1 MDIKTAEKFMEKL
14 VKAGIEYGFEE
25 CEASFAQDSSM
36 SIDILNGEVSSYEN
50 SATSTLSFRGLKNG
64 QMGYCSTNILS
75 DDSIGFLLKSA
86 MENCEVLND
95 EDPQFIYCDENNKD
109 LYFSQ
114 ITDAYAKNTYK
125 RFEELGL
132 GLEKAILALDE
143 RIDAVDILSISCGT
157 GPYLIINSKGL
168 HSYRDTDGISLV
180 ASARATDTDGS
191 VKSGGNYWI
200 GKDIDEFDQEKFLK
214 KFKENLIGKMGAKS
228 VKAGTYKTILRNEA
242 FQQFFMVFF
251 GNFLATTMQRGLS
264 LLADKEGTVIA
275 SDALT
280 VKECPMLEK
289 ALTKIPF
296 DDEGVLTTEKA
307 IIDHGT
313 FATALYDLKSANK
326 AGRESTG
333 NGFRAGSAVSE
344 MPTNLVVEA
353 GEKDLDGLMEEVG
366 EGIMLTDLSGL
377 HAGVNAISGDF
388 SLLCEGYL
396 IEGGKKGRPVE
407 QITVAGNFY
416 DVIKSIKSV
425 GNDIINLPSGEG
437 EFFTPSVFVG
447 ELAISGDDGE
457 NEDGS
462 VAEDGSEG
470 NCDGSG
476 CSDGKE

>member
-1 MDIKTAEKFMEKL
+1 MDIKTAEQFMDKL

-50 SATSTLSFRGLKNG
+50 SATSSLSFRGLKNG
-64 QMGYCSTNILS
+64 QMGYCSTNIL
-75 DDSIGFLLKSA
+75 DDSSMDFLLKSA

-95 EDPQFIYCDENNKD
+95 EDPQFIYADENNKN

-125 RFEELGL
+125 KFEEVGL
-132 GLEKAILALDE
+132 NLEKAILALDE
-143 RIDAVDILSISCGT
+143 RIDAVDMLSISCST

-168 HSYRDTDGISLV
+168 HSYRDGDGMSLV
-180 ASARATDTDGS
+180 ASARATDADGS
-191 VKSGGNYWI
+191 VKSGSHYWI

-228 VKAGTYKTILRNEA
+228 VKSGNYKTILRNEA

-264 LLADKEGTVIA
+264 LLADKEGTKIA

-307 IIDHGT
+307 IIDKGT
-313 FATALYDLKSANK
+313 FATALYDLKSAYK
-326 AGRESTG
+326 AGRQSTG

-353 GEKDLDGLMEEVG
+353 GDKDLEGLMEEVG

-447 ELAISGDDGE
+447 ELAISGDDE
-457 NEDGS
+457 E
-462 VAEDGSEG
+462 
-470 NCDGSG
+470 
-476 CSDGKE
+476 

>member
-1 MDIKTAEKFMEKL
+1 MDIKTAEQFMDKL

-36 SIDILNGEVSSYEN
+36 SIDILDGEVSSYEN

-64 QMGYCSTNILS
+64 QMGYCSTNIL
-75 DDSIGFLLKSA
+75 DDNSMEYLLKSA

-95 EDPQFIYCDENNKD
+95 EDPQFIYADENNKN

-125 RFEELGL
+125 RFEEVGL
-132 GLEKAILALDE
+132 NLEKAILALDE
-143 RIDAVDILSISCGT
+143 RIDAVDMLSISCST

-168 HSYRDTDGISLV
+168 HSYRDGDGMSLV
-180 ASARATDTDGS
+180 ASARATDSDGS
-191 VKSGGNYWI
+191 VKSGSHYWI
-200 GKDIDEFDQEKFLK
+200 GKDIDDFDQEKFLK

-228 VKAGTYKTILRNEA
+228 VKSGNYKTILRNEA

-280 VKECPMLEK
+280 VKECPMLDK

-307 IIDHGT
+307 IIDKGT
-313 FATALYDLKSANK
+313 FATALYDLKSAYK
-326 AGRESTG
+326 AGRNSTG
-333 NGFRAGSAVSE
+333 NGFRSGSAVSE
-344 MPTNLVVEA
+344 TPTNLVVEA
-353 GEKDLDGLMEEVG
+353 GEKTLDGLMEEVG

-396 IEGGKKGRPVE
+396 IENGKKGRPVE

-437 EFFTPSVFVG
+437 EFFTPSVLI
-447 ELAISGDDGE
+447 ESLAISG
-457 NEDGS
+457 EDQ
-462 VAEDGSEG
+462 D
-470 NCDGSG
+470 
-476 CSDGKE
+476 

>member
-1 MDIKTAEKFMEKL
+1 MDIKAAEKFMEKL
-14 VKAGIEYGFEE
+14 VKAGMEYGFEE

-36 SIDILNGEVSSYEN
+36 SIDILKGEVSSYEN
-50 SATSTLSFRGLKNG
+50 SVTSTLSFRGLKNG

-75 DDSIGFLLKSA
+75 DDSIDFLLKSA

-143 RIDAVDILSISCGT
+143 RIDAVDILSINCGT
-157 GPYLIINSKGL
+157 GPFLIINSKGL

-180 ASARATDTDGS
+180 ASGRAIDADGS
-191 VKSGGNYWI
+191 VKSGGHYWI
-200 GKDIDEFDQEKFLK
+200 GKDIDDFDQEKFLK

-264 LLADKEGTVIA
+264 LLADKEGTKIA

-307 IIDHGT
+307 IIDKGT
-313 FATALYDLKSANK
+313 FATALYDLKSAYK
-326 AGRESTG
+326 AGRQSTG

-353 GEKDLDGLMEEVG
+353 GEKTLEGLMEEVG

-425 GNDIINLPSGEG
+425 GNDIINLPSGEA
-437 EFFTPSVFVG
+437 EFFTPSVYVG
-447 ELAISGDDGE
+447 ELAISGDEDE
-457 NEDGS
+457 N
-462 VAEDGSEG
+462 
-470 NCDGSG
+470 
-476 CSDGKE
+476 

>member
-1 MDIKTAEKFMEKL
+1 
-14 VKAGIEYGFEE
+14 
-25 CEASFAQDSSM
+25 M
-36 SIDILNGEVSSYEN
+36 SIDILKGEVASYEN

-64 QMGYCSTNILS
+64 QMGYCSTNVLS
-75 DDSIGFLLKSA
+75 EDSIDYLLKSA

-95 EDPQFIYCDENNKD
+95 EDPQFIYCDENNKN

-125 RFEELGL
+125 KFEELGL
-132 GLEKAILALDE
+132 GLEKAILALDK
-143 RIDAVDILSISCGT
+143 RIDAVDILSISCST

-180 ASARATDTDGS
+180 ASGRATDEDGS
-191 VKSGGNYWI
+191 VKSGGHYWI
-200 GKDIDEFDQEKFLK
+200 GKDIDEFDQDKFLA
-214 KFKENLIGKMGAKS
+214 KFKDNLIGKMGAKS
-228 VKAGTYKTILRNEA
+228 VKPGSYKTILRNEA

-264 LLADKEGTVIA
+264 LLADKEGTTIA
-275 SDALT
+275 SDCFT
-280 VKECPMLEK
+280 VKEIPMFDK

-307 IIDHGT
+307 IIDKGT

-326 AGRESTG
+326 AGRASTG

-344 MPTNLVVEA
+344 MPTNLIVEA
-353 GEKDLDGLMEEVG
+353 GEKDLAGLMEEVG

-437 EFFTPSVFVG
+437 EFFTPSVYVG
-447 ELAISGDDGE
+447 ELAISGDE
-457 NEDGS
+457 EQ
-462 VAEDGSEG
+462 
-470 NCDGSG
+470 
-476 CSDGKE
+476 

>member
-1 MDIKTAEKFMEKL
+1 MDIKAAEKFMEKL
-14 VKAGIEYGFEE
+14 VKAGMEYGFEE

-36 SIDILNGEVSSYEN
+36 SIDILKGEVSSYEN
-50 SATSTLSFRGLKNG
+50 SVTSTLSFRGLKNG
-64 QMGYCSTNILS
+64 QMGYCSTNILN
-75 DDSIGFLLKSA
+75 DNSIDFLLKSA

-114 ITDAYAKNTYK
+114 ITDAYSKNTYK
-125 RFEELGL
+125 RFEDLGL

-143 RIDAVDILSISCGT
+143 RIDAVDILSINCGT
-157 GPYLIINSKGL
+157 GPFLIINSKGL

-180 ASARATDTDGS
+180 ASGRAIDADGS
-191 VKSGGNYWI
+191 VKSGGHYWI
-200 GKDIDEFDQEKFLK
+200 GKDIDDFDQEKFLK

-228 VKAGTYKTILRNEA
+228 VKAGSYKTILRNEA

-264 LLADKEGTVIA
+264 LLADKEGTKIA

-296 DDEGVLTTEKA
+296 DDEGVLTTDKA
-307 IIDHGT
+307 IIDKGT
-313 FATALYDLKSANK
+313 FATALYDLKSAYK
-326 AGRESTG
+326 AGRQSTG

-353 GEKDLDGLMEEVG
+353 GDKDLEGLMEEVG

-425 GNDIINLPSGEG
+425 GNDIINLPSGEA
-437 EFFTPSVFVG
+437 EFFTPSVYVG
-447 ELAISGDDGE
+447 ELAISGDEDE
-457 NEDGS
+457 N
-462 VAEDGSEG
+462 
-470 NCDGSG
+470 
-476 CSDGKE
+476 

>member
-1 MDIKTAEKFMEKL
+1 MDIKAAEKFMEKL
-14 VKAGIEYGFEE
+14 VKAGMEYGFEE

-36 SIDILNGEVSSYEN
+36 SIDILKGEVSSYEN
-50 SATSTLSFRGLKNG
+50 SVTSTLSFRGLKNG
-64 QMGYCSTNILS
+64 QMGYCSTNILN
-75 DDSIGFLLKSA
+75 DNSIDFLLKSA

-114 ITDAYAKNTYK
+114 ITDAYSKNTYK
-125 RFEELGL
+125 RFEDLGR

-143 RIDAVDILSISCGT
+143 RIDAVDILSINCGT
-157 GPYLIINSKGL
+157 GPFLIINSKGL

-180 ASARATDTDGS
+180 ASGRAIDADGS
-191 VKSGGNYWI
+191 VKSGGHYWI
-200 GKDIDEFDQEKFLK
+200 GKDIDDFDQEKFLK

-228 VKAGTYKTILRNEA
+228 VKAGSYKTILRNEA

-264 LLADKEGTVIA
+264 LLADKEGTKIA

-296 DDEGVLTTEKA
+296 DDEGVLTTDKA
-307 IIDHGT
+307 IIDKGT
-313 FATALYDLKSANK
+313 FATALYDLKSAYK
-326 AGRESTG
+326 AGRQSTG

-353 GEKDLDGLMEEVG
+353 GDKDLEGLMEEVG

-425 GNDIINLPSGEG
+425 GNDIINLPSGEA
-437 EFFTPSVFVG
+437 EFFTPSVYVG
-447 ELAISGDDGE
+447 ELAISGDEDE
-457 NEDGS
+457 N
-462 VAEDGSEG
+462 
-470 NCDGSG
+470 
-476 CSDGKE
+476 

>member
-1 MDIKTAEKFMEKL
+1 MDIKAAEKFMEKL
-14 VKAGIEYGFEE
+14 VKAGMEYGFEE

-36 SIDILNGEVSSYEN
+36 SIDILKGEVSSYEN
-50 SATSTLSFRGLKNG
+50 SVTSTLSFRGLKNG
-64 QMGYCSTNILS
+64 QMGYCSTNILN
-75 DDSIGFLLKSA
+75 DDSIDFLLKSA

-143 RIDAVDILSISCGT
+143 RIDAVDILSINCGT
-157 GPYLIINSKGL
+157 GPFLIINSKGL

-180 ASARATDTDGS
+180 ASGRAIDADGS
-191 VKSGGNYWI
+191 VKSGGHYWI
-200 GKDIDEFDQEKFLK
+200 GKDIDDFDQEKFLK

-228 VKAGTYKTILRNEA
+228 VKAGSYKTILRNEA

-264 LLADKEGTVIA
+264 LLADKEGTKIA

-307 IIDHGT
+307 IIDKGT
-313 FATALYDLKSANK
+313 FATALYDLKSAYK
-326 AGRESTG
+326 AGRQSTG

-353 GEKDLDGLMEEVG
+353 GEKTLDGLMEEVG

-425 GNDIINLPSGEG
+425 GNDIINLPSGEA
-437 EFFTPSVFVG
+437 EFFTPSVYVG
-447 ELAISGDDGE
+447 ELAISGDEDE
-457 NEDGS
+457 N
-462 VAEDGSEG
+462 
-470 NCDGSG
+470 
-476 CSDGKE
+476 

>member
-1 MDIKTAEKFMEKL
+1 MDIKAAEKFMEKL
-14 VKAGIEYGFEE
+14 VKAGMEYGFEE

-36 SIDILNGEVSSYEN
+36 SIDILKGEVSSYEN
-50 SATSTLSFRGLKNG
+50 SVTSTLSFRGLKNG
-64 QMGYCSTNILS
+64 QMGYCSTNILN
-75 DDSIGFLLKSA
+75 DDSIDFLLKSA

-114 ITDAYAKNTYK
+114 ITEAFAKNTYK
-125 RFEELGL
+125 KFEDLGL

-143 RIDAVDILSISCGT
+143 RIDAVDILSINCGT
-157 GPYLIINSKGL
+157 GPFLIINSKGL

-180 ASARATDTDGS
+180 ASGRAIDADGS
-191 VKSGGNYWI
+191 VKSGGHYWI
-200 GKDIDEFDQEKFLK
+200 GKDIDDFDQEKFLK

-228 VKAGTYKTILRNEA
+228 VKAGSYKTILRNEA

-264 LLADKEGTVIA
+264 LLADKEGTKIA

-307 IIDHGT
+307 IIDKGT
-313 FATALYDLKSANK
+313 FATALYDLKSAYK
-326 AGRESTG
+326 AGRQSTG

-353 GEKDLDGLMEEVG
+353 GDKDLEGLMEEVG

-425 GNDIINLPSGEG
+425 GNDIINLPSGEA
-437 EFFTPSVFVG
+437 EFFTPSVYVG
-447 ELAISGDDGE
+447 ELAISGDEDE
-457 NEDGS
+457 N
-462 VAEDGSEG
+462 
-470 NCDGSG
+470 
-476 CSDGKE
+476 

>member
-1 MDIKTAEKFMEKL
+1 MDIKAAEKFMEKL
-14 VKAGIEYGFEE
+14 VKAGMEYGFEE

-36 SIDILNGEVSSYEN
+36 SIDILKGEVSSYEN

-75 DDSIGFLLKSA
+75 DDSIDFLLKSA

-143 RIDAVDILSISCGT
+143 RIDAVDILSINCGT
-157 GPYLIINSKGL
+157 GPFLIINSKGL

-180 ASARATDTDGS
+180 ASGRAIDADGS
-191 VKSGGNYWI
+191 VKSGGHYWI
-200 GKDIDEFDQEKFLK
+200 GKDIDDFDQEKFLK

-228 VKAGTYKTILRNEA
+228 VKAGSYKTILRNEA

-307 IIDHGT
+307 IIDKGT
-313 FATALYDLKSANK
+313 FATALYDLKSAYK
-326 AGRESTG
+326 AGRQSTG

-344 MPTNLVVEA
+344 MPTNLVVEP
-353 GEKDLDGLMEEVG
+353 GEKDLAGLMEEVG

-416 DVIKSIKSV
+416 DVIKSIKFV
-425 GNDIINLPSGEG
+425 GNDIINLPSGEA
-437 EFFTPSVFVG
+437 EFFTPSVYVG
-447 ELAISGDDGE
+447 ELAISGDEDE
-457 NEDGS
+457 N
-462 VAEDGSEG
+462 
-470 NCDGSG
+470 
-476 CSDGKE
+476 